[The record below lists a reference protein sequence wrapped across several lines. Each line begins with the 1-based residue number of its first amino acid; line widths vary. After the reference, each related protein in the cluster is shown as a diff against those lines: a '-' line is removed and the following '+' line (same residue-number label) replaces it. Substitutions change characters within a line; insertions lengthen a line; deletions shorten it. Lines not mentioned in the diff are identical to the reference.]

1 MQKKIIFIL
10 LMLFVSCNRL
20 PESKGEF
27 NEIVIIS
34 SDIDNKIYLDDVN
47 QLFGGYINTPS
58 EESIY
63 IIKWVDEDKFQY
75 YLEYKNILFLNL
87 VDPADSTI
95 DNLVNKFRNKY
106 NMDIFT
112 LNDVYAKNQN
122 LFIFSSDNYLDFK
135 NDIAK
140 HDDWIIDNIDEQINK
155 SLSEYIYRNGN
166 NKEIELL
173 LNNYFNINSSI
184 QKDFLIVKD
193 KLSKDNFIWLGR
205 GYPYRW
211 LCFDKIENINELDLW
226 EFFKLSVSEHMP
238 NVVIKDY
245 YKNISY
251 ESDNLIRI
259 QGLYEESRSDTGGP
273 FIVYAKFNSLDK
285 TALLISGFVNN
296 PGKPKIRLLKELE
309 IQILNSLKGEENE
322 K

>member
-259 QGLYEESRSDTGGP
+259 QGLYEENRSDTGGP

>member
-20 PESKGEF
+20 TESKGEF

-34 SDIDNKIYLDDVN
+34 SDIDKKIYLDDIN
-47 QLFGGYINTPS
+47 QLLGGHINTPS
-58 EESIY
+58 EESKY
-63 IIKWVDEDKFQY
+63 ILKWIDEDKFQY
-75 YLEYKNILFLNL
+75 YLGYKNILFLNL
-87 VDPADSTI
+87 TDPADSTI
-95 DNLVNKFRNKY
+95 DNLVDKFRVTYDK
-106 NMDIFT
+106 DIFT

-135 NDIAK
+135 NDITQNG
-140 HDDWIIDNIDEQINK
+140 DWIIDNIDEQINK

-166 NKEIELL
+166 NKELQLL
-173 LNNYFNINSSI
+173 LNNHFNINSSI

-193 KLSKDNFIWLGR
+193 KLASDDFIWIGR
-205 GYPYRW
+205 GFPYRW

-245 YKNISY
+245 YKSISY
-251 ESDNLIRI
+251 ESDSLIRI
-259 QGLYEESRSDTGGP
+259 QGLYEEKQSDTGGP
-273 FIVYAKFNSLDK
+273 FITYAKFNSIDK
-285 TALLISGFVNN
+285 TALLVSGFVNN

-309 IQILNSLKGEENE
+309 IQILNSLDDNK
-322 K
+322 